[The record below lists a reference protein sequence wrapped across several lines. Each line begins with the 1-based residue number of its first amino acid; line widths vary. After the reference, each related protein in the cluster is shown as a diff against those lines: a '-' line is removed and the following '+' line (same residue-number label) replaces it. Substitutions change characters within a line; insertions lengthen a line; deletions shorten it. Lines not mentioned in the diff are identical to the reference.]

1 MYTAHT
7 MRTRTTTREQ
17 TWNAQANFPLKR
29 FLAEKGWNDL
39 VKKMTQLQ
47 YNKVIAD
54 ARELTDDPERV
65 KIISTYI
72 KSHGNR
78 DLCE

>member
-1 MYTAHT
+1 

-17 TWNAQANFPLKR
+17 TWTGQANFPLKR
-29 FLAEKGWNDL
+29 FLHEKGWDDL

-47 YNKVIAD
+47 YIKVITD

-65 KIISTYI
+65 KIISAYI

>member
-1 MYTAHT
+1 

-17 TWNAQANFPLKR
+17 TWTGQANFPLKR
-29 FLAEKGWNDL
+29 FLAEKGWDDL

-47 YNKVIAD
+47 YIKVITD

-65 KIISTYI
+65 KIISSYI
-72 KSHGNR
+72 TSRRNCN
-78 DLCE
+78 LCE